1 MPRSRRMGSSA
12 CPRWLNLHIDT
23 TMLSSTSLTYWR
35 KQLVEK
41 AISPV
46 ELTEELARA
55 MEERNPRINA
65 FISWD
70 KEAALAAAAKADVSL
85 PLGGLPLAIK
95 DNICVLGEPTRCASR
110 MLDSFR
116 APYDATAVARLRA
129 AGAIP
134 FGRTN
139 MDEFAMG
146 SAGENS
152 AYGATLN
159 PADEAHVPGGS
170 SSGSAAAVAA
180 GMALAA
186 LGSDTGGSVRQPA
199 SHCGVVGL
207 KPTYG
212 RISRYGLVAFASSLD
227 QIGTMTHNVDD
238 AALLLQTLSGH
249 DAMDST
255 SSRASV
261 GDYLSA
267 LHNGVRGMRI
277 GLPKEYLSGG
287 NDPAVASALEMAV
300 RVLQDAGAELVELSL
315 PHTEAVVSAYYII
328 ACAEASSNLAR
339 YDGIRYGFRVSD
351 ARGLDDLYSRTRE
364 TGFGAEVKRRIIL
377 GTYVLSSGFYD
388 AYYAKAQRVRAL
400 VAQDFSQ
407 AFEKVD
413 LILGPVAPTPA
424 PKLHAADM
432 TPLQTYLADI
442 YTVPANLA
450 GLPGISVPSPRGA
463 NELPVGVQL
472 LAPHF
477 EEARMLQAAAALEEA
492 WS

>member
-1 MPRSRRMGSSA
+1 MLPDLTISASRRLL
-12 CPRWLNLHIDT
+12 LN
-23 TMLSSTSLTYWR
+23 
-35 KQLVEK
+35 KE
-41 AISPV
+41 ISPT
-46 ELTEELARA
+46 ELVQELDRA
-55 MEERNPRINA
+55 MQKSNPRINA

-70 KEAALAAAAKADVSL
+70 TEAALAAAEKADLSL
-85 PLGGLPLAIK
+85 PLGGIPLAIK

-110 MLDSFR
+110 MLDSFV

-134 FGRTN
+134 YGRTN

-159 PADEAHVPGGS
+159 PANEAHVPGGS

-227 QIGTMTHNVDD
+227 QIGTMTRSVED
-238 AALLLQTLSGH
+238 AALLLQALSGH
-249 DAMDST
+249 DAQDST
-255 SSRASV
+255 SSREPV
-261 GDYLSA
+261 GDYTSA
-267 LHNGVRGMRI
+267 LRTGVRGLRI
-277 GLPKEYLSGG
+277 GLPKEYLSSG
-287 NDPAVASALEMAV
+287 NAPAVATALRRAV
-300 RVLQDAGAELVELSL
+300 ADLQAQGAEIVELSL
-315 PHTEAVVSAYYII
+315 PHTEAVVAAYYII

-339 YDGIRYGFRVSD
+339 YDGIRYGYRVAD

-388 AYYAKAQRVRAL
+388 AYYAKAQKVRAL
-400 VAQDFSQ
+400 VARDFAQ
-407 AFEKVD
+407 AFEQVD

-424 PKLHAADM
+424 PKLNAQDM
-432 TPLQTYLADI
+432 SPLQIYLSDI

-450 GLPGISVPSPRGA
+450 GLPGISVPCPGA
-463 NELPVGVQL
+463 ELPVGVQL

-477 EEARMLQAAAALEEA
+477 GEARMLQAAAALEQA

>member
-1 MPRSRRMGSSA
+1 MTTNLSVSHWRRQ
-12 CPRWLNLHIDT
+12 
-23 TMLSSTSLTYWR
+23 LTAGAITPTE
-35 KQLVEK
+35 LV
-41 AISPV
+41 
-46 ELTEELARA
+46 EELAHA
-55 MEERNPRINA
+55 MEQRNPRINA

-70 KEAALAAAAKADVSL
+70 KEAALAAAARADLSL
-85 PLGGLPLAIK
+85 PLGGIPLAIK
-95 DNICVLGEPTRCASR
+95 DNICVQGAPTRCASR
-110 MLDSFR
+110 MLSSFV

-134 FGRTN
+134 FGRAN

-152 AYGATLN
+152 AYGVTLN

-170 SSGSAAAVAA
+170 SSGSAAAVAS
-180 GMALAA
+180 GMAIAA

-227 QIGTMTHNVDD
+227 QIGTMTHCVED

-249 DAMDST
+249 DPQDST
-255 SSRASV
+255 SSTEPV
-261 GDYLSA
+261 GDFSA
-267 LHNGVRGMRI
+267 TLRDGVRGLRI
-277 GLPKEYLSGG
+277 GLPREYCSAG
-287 NDPAVASALEMAV
+287 NAPAVAAALEKAV
-300 RVLQDAGAELVELSL
+300 QTLQEQGAQIIELSL
-315 PHTEAVVSAYYII
+315 PHAEAVVAAYYII

-339 YDGIRYGFRVSD
+339 YDGIRYGYRIPD
-351 ARGLDDLYSRTRE
+351 AKGLDDLYSRTRE

-388 AYYAKAQRVRAL
+388 AYYAKAQKVRAL
-400 VAQDFSQ
+400 VAQDFTQ
-407 AFEKVD
+407 AFEQVD

-424 PKLHAADM
+424 PELHAQDM
-432 TPLQTYLADI
+432 SPLQVYLSDI
-442 YTVPANLA
+442 YTIPANLA
-450 GLPGISVPSPRGA
+450 GLPGISIPCPQG
-463 NELPVGVQL
+463 EGLPVGVQL

-477 EEARMLQAAAALEEA
+477 AEGRMLQAAAALEEA
-492 WS
+492 WA

>member
-1 MPRSRRMGSSA
+1 MFP
-12 CPRWLNLHIDT
+12 T
-23 TMLSSTSLTYWR
+23 LSSLR
-35 KQLVEK
+35 RQLVAKE
-41 AISPV
+41 ISPV
-46 ELTEELARA
+46 ELVEELARS
-55 MEERNPRINA
+55 MEEKNPRINA

-70 KEAALAAAAKADVSL
+70 KEAALAAAARADLTL
-85 PLGGLPLAIK
+85 PLGGIPVAVK
-95 DNICVLGEPTRCASR
+95 DNICISGEPTRCASR
-110 MLDSFR
+110 MLDSFV
-116 APYDATAVARLRA
+116 APYDATAVTKLRA

-159 PADEAHVPGGS
+159 PAHESHAPGGS

-227 QIGTMTHNVDD
+227 QIGTMTHSVED
-238 AALLLQTLSGH
+238 AALLLSILSGH

-255 SSRASV
+255 SSREAT
-261 GDYLSA
+261 GDYQSR
-267 LHNGVRGMRI
+267 LHSGVRGMRI
-277 GLPKEYLSGG
+277 GLPKEYLSEG
-287 NDPAVASALEMAV
+287 NSPAVAGALQSAT
-300 RVLQDAGAELVELSL
+300 DALRAQGAEIRELSL
-315 PHTEAVVSAYYII
+315 PHTEAVVAAYYII

-339 YDGIRYGFRVSD
+339 YDGIRYGYRIED

-388 AYYAKAQRVRAL
+388 AYYAKAQKVRAL
-400 VAQDFSQ
+400 VAQDFAH
-407 AFEKVD
+407 AFEQVD

-424 PKLHAADM
+424 PLLHDANM
-432 TPLQTYLADI
+432 TPLQTYLSDI

-450 GLPGISVPSPRGA
+450 GLPGISVPSPQGDA
-463 NELPVGVQL
+463 LPVGVQL

-477 EEARMLQAAAALEEA
+477 REDIMLQAAAALEEA

>member
-1 MPRSRRMGSSA
+1 MSTPNTITHWRR
-12 CPRWLNLHIDT
+12 
-23 TMLSSTSLTYWR
+23 
-35 KQLVEK
+35 QLLAG
-41 AISPV
+41 AISPT
-46 ELTEELARA
+46 ELVEELAHS
-55 MEERNPRINA
+55 MEQRNPQLNA

-70 KEAALAAAAKADVSL
+70 KEAALAAAARADLSL
-85 PLGGLPLAIK
+85 PLGGIPIAVK

-110 MLDSFR
+110 MLGSFV
-116 APYDATAVARLRA
+116 APYDATAITRLRK

-134 FGRTN
+134 FGRAN

-152 AYGATLN
+152 AYGPTLN
-159 PADEAHVPGGS
+159 PANAERVPGGS

-180 GMALAA
+180 DMAIAA

-199 SHCGVVGL
+199 SHCGVVGV

-227 QIGTMTHNVDD
+227 QIGTVTHNVED
-238 AALLLQTLSGH
+238 AALLLQTLCGH
-249 DAMDST
+249 DAKDST
-255 SSRASV
+255 SSTEPV
-261 GDYLSA
+261 GEFAAGLQA
-267 LHNGVRGMRI
+267 GVRGMRI
-277 GLPKEYLSGG
+277 GLPKEYLSTG
-287 NDPAVASALEMAV
+287 NDPAVSAAIERAATTLRE
-300 RVLQDAGAELVELSL
+300 LGAEVVELSL
-315 PHTEAVVSAYYII
+315 PHAEAVVAAYYII

-339 YDGIRYGFRVSD
+339 YDGIRYGYRVPD

-388 AYYAKAQRVRAL
+388 AYYAKAQKVRAL
-400 VAQDFSQ
+400 VAQDFAH
-407 AFEKVD
+407 AFEQVD

-432 TPLQTYLADI
+432 TPLQIYLADI
-442 YTVPANLA
+442 YTIPANLA
-450 GLPGISVPSPRGA
+450 GLPGISIPCPQAVGA
-463 NELPVGVQL
+463 LPVGIQL

-477 EEARMLQAAAALEEA
+477 AEARMLQAASALEQA
-492 WS
+492 L

>member
-1 MPRSRRMGSSA
+1 MSPELTISHWRR
-12 CPRWLNLHIDT
+12 
-23 TMLSSTSLTYWR
+23 
-35 KQLVEK
+35 QLV
-41 AISPV
+41 AGAVSPT
-46 ELTEELARA
+46 ELVEELARS
-55 MEERNPRINA
+55 MEQRNPSINA

-70 KEAALAAAAKADVSL
+70 KEAALAAAAQADVSL
-85 PLGGLPLAIK
+85 PLGGIPLAIK
-95 DNICVLGEPTRCASR
+95 DNICVAGAPTRCASR
-110 MLDSFR
+110 MLDSFV

-152 AYGATLN
+152 AYGPTLN
-159 PADEAHVPGGS
+159 PADETRVPGGS

-180 GMALAA
+180 QMALAA

-227 QIGTMTHNVDD
+227 QIGTMTHSVDD
-238 AALLLQTLSGH
+238 AALLLQVLSGH
-249 DAMDST
+249 DAQDST
-255 SSRASV
+255 SSREPV
-261 GDYLSA
+261 GDYTSH
-267 LHNGVRGMRI
+267 LHAGVRGCRI
-277 GLPKEYLSGG
+277 GLPKEYTTTG
-287 NDPAVASALEMAV
+287 NDPAVTAALERAV
-300 RVLQDAGAELVELSL
+300 ATLQDQGAEIVELSL
-315 PHTEAVVSAYYII
+315 PHTEAVVAAYYII

-339 YDGIRYGFRVSD
+339 YDGIRYGYRVGD
-351 ARGLDDLYSRTRE
+351 ARGLDDLYSRTRA

-388 AYYAKAQRVRAL
+388 AYYAKAQKVRAL
-400 VAQDFSQ
+400 VAQDFAQ
-407 AFEKVD
+407 AFSGVD

-424 PKLHAADM
+424 PKLKAEDM
-432 TPLQTYLADI
+432 SPLQVYLSDI
-442 YTVPANLA
+442 YTIPANLA
-450 GLPGISVPSPRGA
+450 GLPGISVPVPQAGG
-463 NELPVGVQL
+463 LPVGVQL

-477 EEARMLQAAAALEEA
+477 AEARMLQAAAALEEA
-492 WS
+492 WSS

>member
-1 MPRSRRMGSSA
+1 MKPS
-12 CPRWLNLHIDT
+12 
-23 TMLSSTSLTYWR
+23 LSYWH
-35 KQLVEK
+35 KQLASK
-41 AISPV
+41 AVSPA
-46 ELTEELARA
+46 ELVEELARA
-55 MEERNPRINA
+55 MEQRNPRINA

-85 PLGGLPLAIK
+85 PLGGIPLAIK
-95 DNICVLGEPTRCASR
+95 DNICVQGAPTRCASR
-110 MLDSFR
+110 MLDSFV
-116 APYDATAVARLRA
+116 APYDATAVAHLRA

-159 PADEAHVPGGS
+159 PADETCVPGGS

-180 GMALAA
+180 DMALAA

-227 QIGTMTHNVDD
+227 QIGTMTHNVED
-238 AALLLQTLSGH
+238 AALLLQVLSGH

-255 SSRASV
+255 SSREPV
-261 GDYLSA
+261 GDYSSA
-267 LHNGVRGMRI
+267 LNQGVRGMRI
-277 GLPKEYLSGG
+277 GLPKEYCSSG
-287 NDPAVASALEMAV
+287 NAPAVAAS
-300 RVLQDAGAELVELSL
+300 LQKTVESLQAQGAEIVELSL
-315 PHTEAVVSAYYII
+315 PHAEAVVAAYYII

-339 YDGIRYGFRVSD
+339 YDGIRYGYRVPD

-388 AYYAKAQRVRAL
+388 AYYAKAQKVRAL
-400 VAQDFSQ
+400 VAQDFAQ
-407 AFEKVD
+407 AWDRVD

-424 PKLHAADM
+424 PKLHAEDM
-432 TPLQTYLADI
+432 SPLQVYLSDI

-450 GLPGISVPSPRGA
+450 GLPGISVPCPQA
-463 NELPVGVQL
+463 NGLPVGVQL

-477 EEARMLQAAAALEEA
+477 HEARMLQAAAALEQA

>member
-1 MPRSRRMGSSA
+1 MPTIPSIT
-12 CPRWLNLHIDT
+12 H
-23 TMLSSTSLTYWR
+23 WR
-35 KQLVEK
+35 KQLLAK
-41 AISPV
+41 AISPA
-46 ELTEELARA
+46 ELVEELALS
-55 MEERNPRINA
+55 MERQNPRLNA

-70 KEAALAAAAKADVSL
+70 KEAALAAAARADLSL
-85 PLGGLPLAIK
+85 PLGGIPLAVK

-110 MLDSFR
+110 MLGSFV

-134 FGRTN
+134 FGRAN

-152 AYGATLN
+152 AYGPTLN
-159 PADEAHVPGGS
+159 PANEAHAPGGS

-180 GMALAA
+180 GMAIAA

-227 QIGTMTHNVDD
+227 QIGTMTSCVED

-249 DAMDST
+249 DAQDST
-255 SSRASV
+255 SSTAPV
-261 GDYLSA
+261 ADYSSELRR
-267 LHNGVRGMRI
+267 GVRGLRI
-277 GLPKEYLSGG
+277 GLPAEYATGG
-287 NDPAVASALEMAV
+287 NAPAVAAALERAV
-300 RVLQDAGAELVELSL
+300 QTLRELGAEVVELSL
-315 PHTEAVVSAYYII
+315 PHAEAVVAAYYII

-339 YDGIRYGFRVSD
+339 YDGIRYGYRVPD

-388 AYYAKAQRVRAL
+388 AYYAKAQKVRAL
-400 VAQDFSQ
+400 VAQDFTR
-407 AFEKVD
+407 AFEQVD

-424 PKLHAADM
+424 PQLHAADM
-432 TPLQTYLADI
+432 SPLQVYLSDI

-450 GLPGISVPSPRGA
+450 GLPGISVPCPQG
-463 NELPVGVQL
+463 EGLPVGVQL

-477 EEARMLQAAAALEEA
+477 AEARMLQAAAALEEA